1 MAAFPSLVPSVRTYT
16 PGGVP
21 RSLQATLAGGV
32 TGFRGGNRRIQQT
45 LSLSFEQRT
54 EADITTIRTHYDN
67 QYGSFDI
74 FFLSTEIWSGY
85 TTPPVPLLSEYAW
98 RYTGAPVFTD
108 GTCDRWNIEVELETV
123 PIDIGDLVF
132 NAGLAA
138 ASPAREYILDAG
150 AASASPVRTYA
161 ILSPGA
167 T

>member
-1 MAAFPSLVPSVRTYT
+1 MSAFPSLVPSVRTYT

-21 RSLQATLAGGV
+21 RSLQTSLTGEV

-54 EADITTIRTHYDN
+54 EADVTTIRNHYDN

-74 FFLSTEIWSGY
+74 FFLSAEIWSGY
-85 TTPPVPLLSEYAW
+85 TTPPVPLLSDYAW
-98 RYTGAPVFTD
+98 RYTGAPVFKD
-108 GTCDRWNIEVELETV
+108 GTFERWNIEVELETV

-132 NAGLAA
+132 SAGLAA
-138 ASPAREYILDAG
+138 AAPAREYILDAG
-150 AASASPVRTYA
+150 AASASPARTYA